1 MRHGQ
6 PVPWKVSFPMDLRME
21 LITRVNRGERAT
33 DLAVEYGVS
42 RKTVEK
48 FKKRYRDEG
57 VAGLQDRSHAT
68 RVTPHKTPPELV
80 DLILAHRREHPTWGP
95 KKLKDTLECK
105 HQRLFPA
112 PSTIGDILIANGMIK
127 PRQRRERH
135 QPKGTSLQDVTAPNE
150 TWCIDYKGQFR
161 LGDSSY
167 CYPLTIT
174 DQFSRFILGCE
185 AMAAISDDAAREEC
199 WSIFHEFGLP
209 NAMRSDNGVPF
220 ASTGLAGLTK
230 LSVLWLRLGIRLER
244 IRPGSPQENGRHE
257 RMHRTLKQDTT
268 RPARSNLLQQQQR
281 FDEWIQEFNHE
292 RPHEALDMKRPADV
306 YSKSSRLCPDVLP
319 ALDYRTHDDVRLIS
333 AQGLLHMGGRKQVHL
348 TRALAGE
355 YVGLR
360 EDNNVIDRWLVSFA
374 DIDLGHVEPGSN
386 YFTALPIPTPTRLA
400 ASKR

>member
-1 MRHGQ
+1 
-6 PVPWKVSFPMDLRME
+6 ME
-21 LITRVNRGERAT
+21 IIVRLERGERAA

-42 RKTVEK
+42 RKTIEK
-48 FKKRYRDEG
+48 FKKRFREEG

-80 DLILAHRREHPTWGP
+80 EVVLEHRRQHPTWGP
-95 KKLKDTLECK
+95 KKLKDTLERT
-105 HQRLFPA
+105 HRRRFPA
-112 PSTIGDILIANGMIK
+112 PSTIGDILTANGMIT

-135 QPKGTSLQDVTAPNE
+135 EAKGTSLREVAAPNE

-167 CYPLTIT
+167 CYPLTIS
-174 DQFSRFILGCE
+174 DQFSRFVLGCE
-185 AMAAISDDAAREEC
+185 AMAAISDEAAREEC
-199 WSIFHEFGLP
+199 WEIFREFGLP
-209 NAMRSDNGVPF
+209 QAMRSDNGVPF

-244 IRPGSPQENGRHE
+244 IRPASPQENGRHE

-268 RPARSNLLQQQQR
+268 RPARSNLLQQQER
-281 FDEWIQEFNHE
+281 FDEWIQEFNQE
-292 RPHEALDMKRPADV
+292 RPHEALDMKRPAEV
-306 YSKSSRLCPDVLP
+306 YTKSLRPCPDVLP
-319 ALDYRTHDDVRLIS
+319 PLDYRTHDDIRRVT

-348 TRALAGE
+348 TKALAGE

-360 EDNNVIDRWLVSFA
+360 ENNDIIDRWLVSFA
-374 DIDLGHVEPGSN
+374 NIDLGHVEPGSN
-386 YFTALPIPTPTRLA
+386 YFTALTIPTPTQLV